1 MPPGLLRQYQEEVE
15 KMNLGKL
22 KQFRSWL
29 ISAGIIVLVT
39 AWLASGQIG
48 ANTSDENT
56 PASTIS
62 GSVPPQKSSVRVR
75 TQNAEEIM
83 RTIVVNGQ
91 TAPARVVDIAA
102 ETDGRVEYVGI
113 DRGTNVDRGA
123 VIVRLDERDRKA
135 RLAQAE
141 ATVRQREVEYQGR
154 LKLKGESYVSEAQLQ
169 EAIAQLEAARA
180 ELKRAQLDL
189 DYMTVR
195 APFAGALQE
204 RHVEVGDFVSAGDP
218 IARFVD
224 NRKVIVT
231 ANVSEFD
238 AGYVEPG
245 QNAQAQLATGETVHG
260 NIRYVAPVADEAT
273 RTFLVELEV
282 DNSDGR
288 LRAGGTA
295 ELQIPAERV
304 LAHRISP
311 SLLTLD
317 DAGNVGVKVINES
330 GEVEFIV
337 ADVALSTNE
346 GVWVAGLPELATII
360 TVGQGFVVP
369 GTSVNAVPEGDVETA
384 VAIKSDDED

>member
-1 MPPGLLRQYQEEVE
+1 MD
-15 KMNLGKL
+15 LGKL
-22 KQFRSWL
+22 KKFRSWF
-29 ISAGIIVLVT
+29 ISAGIVVVVT
-39 AWLASGQIG
+39 VWLASGQIAG
-48 ANTSDENT
+48 DTPQEA
-56 PASTIS
+56 PASVI
-62 GSVPPQKSSVRVR
+62 GSEAPPQQSSVRVR
-75 TQNAEEIM
+75 TQSAEAIM
-83 RTIVVNGQ
+83 RTIIVNGE

-102 ETDGRVEYVGI
+102 ETDGRIEYIGVA
-113 DRGTNVDRGA
+113 RGTNVDRNA

-135 RLAQAE
+135 RLAQTE

-169 EAIAQLEAARA
+169 EAIALLEAAKA

-189 DYMTVR
+189 DYMTIR
-195 APFAGALQE
+195 APFDGALQE
-204 RHVEVGDFVSAGDP
+204 RHVEVGDFVKSGDP

-224 NRKVIVT
+224 NRKIIVT

-238 AGYVEPG
+238 AGHVQAG
-245 QNAQAQLATGETVHG
+245 QKAQAQLATGETVHG
-260 NIRYVAPVADEAT
+260 TIRYVAPVADEAT
-273 RTFLVELEV
+273 RTFTVELEV
-282 DNSDGR
+282 DNSDGN

-317 DAGNVGVKVINES
+317 DAGNIGVKIINEE
-330 GEVEFIV
+330 GEVEFVV

-346 GVWVAGLPELATII
+346 GVWVAGLPDLATII

-369 GTSVNAVPEGDVETA
+369 GTMVNAVPEGDVETA

>member
-1 MPPGLLRQYQEEVE
+1 MDLR
-15 KMNLGKL
+15 KL
-22 KQFRSWL
+22 KNFRSWL
-29 ISAGIIVLVT
+29 ISASIVLVVSV
-39 AWLASGQIG
+39 WLASGQVG
-48 ANTSDENT
+48 SEVQEEE
-56 PASTIS
+56 PASVITS
-62 GSVPPQKSSVRVR
+62 AAPALQSSVRVR
-75 TQNAEEIM
+75 TQSAEEIM
-83 RTIVVNGQ
+83 RTIIVNGQ

-102 ETDGRVEYVGI
+102 ETDGRIEFVGI
-113 DRGTNVDRGA
+113 DRGSNVRRNA

-135 RLAQAE
+135 MLAQAE

-169 EAIAQLEAARA
+169 EAVALLETARA
-180 ELKRAQLDL
+180 DLKRAQLDL
-189 DYMTVR
+189 EYMTIR
-195 APFAGALQE
+195 APFDGALQE
-204 RHVEVGDFVSAGDP
+204 RHVEVGDFVTAGDP

-224 NRKVIVT
+224 NRKIIVT

-238 AGYVEPG
+238 AGYVQAG
-245 QNAQAQLATGETVHG
+245 QRAQARLATGETVQG
-260 NIRYVAPVADEAT
+260 TIRYVAPVADEAT
-273 RTFLVELEV
+273 RTFTVELEV
-282 DNSDGR
+282 DNSDGS

-317 DAGNVGVKVINES
+317 DAGIVGVKIINDS
-330 GEVEFIV
+330 GEVEFV
-337 ADVALSTNE
+337 AADVALSTNE
-346 GVWVAGLPELATII
+346 GVWVAGLPDHATII